1 MTELTISQAC
11 EHPADF
17 MYIWASDDKFL
28 RYIPQKYANIIKGK
42 RANQRKILAL
52 SAEKYGAQQTAY
64 EGAIYNAFIEAYDH
78 TPAEALVILAQGGSI
93 AGKNWSEGVFGI
105 GAVQSFSNNPNILVD
120 AKTGHIYNGGT
131 DITDTSKTVYSTVKG
146 SVFPI
151 QYVAQLDGVTYMSEY
166 NKTLKKYYA
175 STWSNADGTFSA
187 KSGSAVKSSQS
198 ADIWGAIVASLDKF
212 INWLLQLFTGSS
224 VETISAENTLPSQ
237 TADGFASA
245 ESGSGIAEASGIL
258 LALAAGGALI
268 ASGGIKLGKK
278 AKSN

>member
-28 RYIPQKYANIIKGK
+28 RYIPQNYATIIKGK

-52 SAEKYGAQQTAY
+52 SAEKYGTTQAAY
-64 EGAIYNAFIEAYDH
+64 EQAIYDAFIETYDH

-151 QYVAQLDGVTYMSEY
+151 QYVAQLDGVTYMSNY
-166 NKTLKKYYA
+166 NKTLKKYSSY
-175 STWSNADGTFSA
+175 TWSNADGTFNA
-187 KSGSAVKSSQS
+187 KSGATFSSSQS
-198 ADIWGAIVASLDKF
+198 SDIWGMIIASIEKF

-245 ESGSGIAEASGIL
+245 DGGNGIAEASGIL

-278 AKSN
+278 SKK